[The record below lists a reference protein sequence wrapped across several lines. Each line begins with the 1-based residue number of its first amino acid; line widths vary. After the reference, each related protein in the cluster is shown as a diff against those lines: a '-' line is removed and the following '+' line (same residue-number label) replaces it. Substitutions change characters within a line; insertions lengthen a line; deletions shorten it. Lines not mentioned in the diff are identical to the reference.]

1 MTAPASQLLAL
12 DNLSVS
18 IPAKSGQL
26 RALDHVSLTLEQGR
40 TLAIVGESGCGKS
53 MLCRAI
59 MGILP
64 GSVAIKGRIVFAGQN
79 MGSLGEK
86 ELNRIRGHRIGIVL
100 QDPMSSLNP
109 VMKIGQQIAETM
121 RHHLR
126 ISSGLATERAAALLD
141 AVGISLPAE
150 RLGCY
155 PHQLSGG
162 MRQRV
167 AIAIALACDP
177 QLLIADEPTTA
188 LDVTVQAEILNLL
201 ARLQKER
208 NMAMILVTHD
218 LGVVAGRAHDTAV
231 MYGGRI
237 VEQAPTVELFQ
248 RMRMP
253 YTRALF
259 NAIPRLDDPP
269 HKVLAAISG
278 QAPDLAAPRQGCSF
292 APRCPAVQA
301 RCREEEPPLIANG
314 RADHLYACW
323 YPCDVNPSKSPLVRG
338 DFNASPL
345 TRGD

>member
-1 MTAPASQLLAL
+1 MISPVGQLLAL
-12 DNLSVS
+12 DNLSVN
-18 IPAKSGQL
+18 IPARTGML
-26 RALDHVSLTLEQGR
+26 RALDKVSLTLEPGR

-64 GSVAIKGRIVFAGQN
+64 GSAAIKGRIVFAGQDL
-79 MGSLGEK
+79 GSLGEK
-86 ELNRIRGHRIGIVL
+86 ELNSIRGHRIGIVL

-109 VMKIGQQIAETM
+109 VMKIGKQIAEPM

-126 ISSGLATERAAALLD
+126 MTGAKAMERAVSLLD
-141 AVGISLPAE
+141 SVGIPRPEE
-150 RLGCY
+150 RLACY

-201 ARLQKER
+201 SRLQQER
-208 NMAMILVTHD
+208 TMAMILVTHD
-218 LGVVAGRAHDTAV
+218 LGVVAGRAHETAV
-231 MYGGRI
+231 MYAGRI
-237 VEQAPTVELFQ
+237 VEEAPTVELFS

-259 NAIPRLDDPP
+259 NAIPQLVDPP
-269 HKVLAAISG
+269 HKDLTAIAG
-278 QAPDLAAPRQGCSF
+278 QPPDLASPRQGCSF
-292 APRCPAVQA
+292 APRCSRAQA
-301 RCREEEPPLIANG
+301 RCREEEPQLAAG
-314 RADHLYACW
+314 DRADHRFACW
-323 YPCDVNPSKSPLVRG
+323 YPCDAEGRHE
-338 DFNASPL
+338 
-345 TRGD
+345 

>member
-1 MTAPASQLLAL
+1 MTCPARHLLLL
-12 DNLSVS
+12 DNLSVH
-18 IPAKSGQL
+18 IPVPGGIL
-26 RALDHVSLTLEQGR
+26 RAVDGVSLSLEPGK

-64 GSVAIKGRIVFAGQN
+64 GAAAVGGRIVFAGEDLRTL
-79 MGSLGEK
+79 SEK
-86 ELNRIRGHRIGIVL
+86 GLNGIRGRRIGIVL

-109 VMKIGQQIAETM
+109 VIKIGQQIAEPM

-126 ISSGLATERAAALLD
+126 MPAAGAMERAVSLLD
-141 AVGISLPAE
+141 SVGIPQPAQ
-150 RLGCY
+150 RVDCY

-201 ARLQKER
+201 GRLQKER
-208 NMAMILVTHD
+208 NMGMILVTHD

-231 MYGGRI
+231 MYAGRI
-237 VEQAPTVELFQ
+237 VEQAQTPELFD

-259 NAIPRLDDPP
+259 DSVPRLDDPP
-269 HKVLAAISG
+269 NRVLPAIDG
-278 QAPDLAAPRQGCSF
+278 QPPDLAALPPGCRF
-292 APRCPAVQA
+292 APRCMRAQE
-301 RCREEEPPLIANG
+301 RCRVEEPSLVENG
-314 RADHLYACW
+314 REDHRYACW
-323 YPCDVNPSKSPLVRG
+323 FPCIPPSP
-338 DFNASPL
+338 
-345 TRGD
+345 